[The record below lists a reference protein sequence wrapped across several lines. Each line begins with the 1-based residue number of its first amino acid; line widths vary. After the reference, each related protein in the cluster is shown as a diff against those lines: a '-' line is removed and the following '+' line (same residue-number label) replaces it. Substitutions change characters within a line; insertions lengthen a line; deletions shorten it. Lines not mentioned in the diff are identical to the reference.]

1 MFARRWLRRWDGCL
15 GFGGEGVVSL
25 KSLDKITLKPYTRT
39 GDMAAKQLVPGA
51 LYRRSPLPADPC
63 GDSEIPDE
71 GAVARALDSMPGS
84 AGGGGPEVCS
94 ISP

>member
-1 MFARRWLRRWDGCL
+1 MFARQWLRRWDGCL
-15 GFGGEGVVSL
+15 GFRGKGVVSL
-25 KSLDKITLKPYTRT
+25 ESLYEMTLKPYTRT
-39 GDMAAKQLVPGA
+39 GDMAAKVLVPGA
-51 LYRRSPLPADPC
+51 LYRRSPLPADPF
-63 GDSEIPDE
+63 GDPDIPDE